1 MTNRSI
7 LIPSLLIMLL
17 IGVMVGLIS
26 RDGLSSMAATMTRN
40 QDSLTVHRISDRTVR
55 VECEDER
62 EPVVERGVN
71 RTRITVTC
79 GKGD

>member
-1 MTNRSI
+1 MART

-26 RDGLSSMAATMTRN
+26 RDGLSSMTVTAN
-40 QDSLTVHRISDRTVR
+40 QDSLTVHRLSNESVQ

-62 EPVVERGVN
+62 EPVVSPGQFGSRVS
-71 RTRITVTC
+71 ITVTC
-79 GKGD
+79 KEMK